1 MPEVKSI
8 FGDLQNEEAKDDENY
23 ILNSCK
29 EFLDESLK
37 LTNILIIENDRHKN
51 NQRWFASKSAIQSGM
66 TLLIMHQ
73 KLIEALIDKYKGEY
87 GFTSIINRIEY
98 LFRDSI
104 NLNKKTME
112 PYLHLIDFNDCKK
125 RMLES

>member
-1 MPEVKSI
+1 MSEVKSI
-8 FGDLQNEEAKDDENY
+8 FGDLQIEEAKDDENY

-51 NQRWFASKSAIQSGM
+51 NKRWFASKSVIQSGM
-66 TLLIMHQ
+66 TLLIIHQ
-73 KLIEALIDKYKGEY
+73 KLIEALIDEYKGEH
-87 GFTSIINRIEY
+87 GITSIINHIEY

-104 NLNKKTME
+104 NLNKRTMK
-112 PYLHLIDFNDCKK
+112 PYLYLIDFSDCKK
-125 RMLES
+125 RMLEY

>member
-1 MPEVKSI
+1 MSEVKSI
-8 FGDLQNEEAKDDENY
+8 FGDLQIEEAKDDENY

-51 NQRWFASKSAIQSGM
+51 NKRWFASKSVIQSGM

-73 KLIEALIDKYKGEY
+73 KLIEVLIDAYQGEH
-87 GFTSIINRIEY
+87 GPTSIINHIEY

-104 NLNKKTME
+104 NLNKRTME
-112 PYLHLIDFNDCKK
+112 PYLYLIDFSDCEK
-125 RMLES
+125 RMLEY

>member
-1 MPEVKSI
+1 MSEVKSI
-8 FGDLQNEEAKDDENY
+8 FGDLQIEEAKDDENY

-51 NQRWFASKSAIQSGM
+51 NKRWFASKSVIQSGM

-73 KLIEALIDKYKGEY
+73 KLIEALIDEYKREH
-87 GFTSIINRIEY
+87 GFTSIINHIEY

-104 NLNKKTME
+104 NLNKRTMK
-112 PYLHLIDFNDCKK
+112 PYLYLIDFNDCEK
-125 RMLES
+125 RMLEY

>member
-1 MPEVKSI
+1 MSEVKSI
-8 FGDLQNEEAKDDENY
+8 FGDLQIEEAKDDENY

-29 EFLDESLK
+29 DFLDESLK

-51 NQRWFASKSAIQSGM
+51 NQRWFASKSSIQSGM

-73 KLIEALIDKYKGEY
+73 NLIEALIDEYKGEH

-125 RMLES
+125 RMLEY

>member
-1 MPEVKSI
+1 MSEVKSI
-8 FGDLQNEEAKDDENY
+8 FGDLQIEEAKDDENY

-73 KLIEALIDKYKGEY
+73 KLIEALIDVYKREH

-104 NLNKKTME
+104 NLNQKTMK
-112 PYLHLIDFNDCKK
+112 PYLYLIDFNDCEK
-125 RMLES
+125 RMMVF

>member
-1 MPEVKSI
+1 MSEVKSI
-8 FGDLQNEEAKDDENY
+8 FGDLQIEEAKDDENY

-29 EFLDESLK
+29 DFLDESLK

-51 NQRWFASKSAIQSGM
+51 NQRWFASKSSIQSGM

-73 KLIEALIDKYKGEY
+73 NLIEALIDEYKGEH